1 MKRLMLEESADRE
14 LAELLRSAEQDG
26 PPSPEAL
33 EQRQNRI
40 FAAMLTV
47 TSAPRGLSFVTSRT
61 GLWRAAKW
69 VPLCAVAATI
79 GITGWTR
86 SSVEHKNVDPNAM
99 VAAGAAT
106 SMTSMVT
113 APVEVPTTRAEAPR
127 VDRPEPAVVDNAGT
141 RVEDLPTASPKPAS
155 ATPPRVERTALAA
168 RRGPS
173 ASNTDENTI
182 DAELAAIE
190 AARGVLAAGRSNDAL
205 GRVNDYRITF
215 PNAHFADEADV
226 IEVQALV
233 ALGRVS
239 EANVK
244 AEQFLA
250 AHPQSP
256 YAKRIRALVAP
267 KE

>member
-1 MKRLMLEESADRE
+1 MKRLMLEESADQE

-26 PPSPEAL
+26 PTSPQAL

-47 TSAPRGLSFVTSRT
+47 TSAPRGLSFVTNHT

-86 SSVEHKNVDPNAM
+86 SSMEHKSVEPSAL
-99 VAAGAAT
+99 VAPGVAT
-106 SMTSMVT
+106 SPREIPST
-113 APVEVPTTRAEAPR
+113 EAPGA
-127 VDRPEPAVVDNAGT
+127 VQPETATVENTGM
-141 RVEDLPTASPKPAS
+141 RVEDLPTASPKAAS
-155 ATPPRVERTALAA
+155 ATPPRVERTVASAKRVAA
-168 RRGPS
+168 RS
-173 ASNTDENTI
+173 DTNENTI

-205 GRVNDYRITF
+205 GRVHEYRATF
-215 PNAHFADEADV
+215 SDAHFSDEADV

-233 ALGRVS
+233 ALGRS
-239 EANVK
+239 GEANAK
-244 AEQFLA
+244 AERFLA
-250 AHPQSP
+250 AHPQSA
-256 YAKRIRALVAP
+256 YAKRIRALVTP